1 MANYTP
7 QDLAR
12 LARNLAAC
20 LQEHFGPDALSDG
33 PSVREVVF
41 LYTKWCLID
50 VAFSAQPKE
59 TDWPGITTFEQGNAV
74 ERIQRI
80 CCKIGRLFGFDHPPK
95 QSKTEGHIRLPGS
108 GSKGSRSLRD
118 LKVDP
123 AFARGLDWAAG
134 KLESP
139 RQQKASGGKGRPG
152 RKSTIKRDRKWLKEF
167 NKGITNKLWDTPT
180 QFAAHK
186 GVKRDT
192 MHRALGRAEKDPG
205 EQDS

>member
-20 LQEHFGPDALSDG
+20 LKEHFEPDAPSGG
-33 PSVREVVF
+33 PSVRTMV
-41 LYTKWCLID
+41 LLAAKWQSIHL
-50 VAFSAQPKE
+50 AFFAQPKE
-59 TDWPGITTFEQGNAV
+59 SDWPGITTFEQGEAI
-74 ERIQRI
+74 ERVQKI
-80 CCKIGRLFGFDHPPK
+80 CCEIGRYCGFD
-95 QSKTEGHIRLPGS
+95 QQPGEEDS
-108 GSKGSRSLRD
+108 PGRPVSD
-118 LKVDP
+118 IVVDP